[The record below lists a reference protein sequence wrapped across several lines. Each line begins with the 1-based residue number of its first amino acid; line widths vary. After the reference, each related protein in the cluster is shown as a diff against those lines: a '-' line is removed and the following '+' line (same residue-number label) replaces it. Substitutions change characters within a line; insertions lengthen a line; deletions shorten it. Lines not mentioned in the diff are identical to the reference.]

1 MKNCDSFCDESIV
14 KQYLTEIDATKLLSY
29 EEELELSRRVQ
40 AGDKTALDHLIK
52 ANLRLVVKIAKKYV
66 SNEYSLID
74 LIQDGNLGLMKAAE
88 RYDYHKKVRFST
100 YSSWWIKQSI
110 VRSIIAKK
118 RMIKIP
124 YRKEEAL
131 RLIKKCWNELN
142 QSLKRVPSVSEIADE
157 LDMSV
162 DFVEKML
169 LINNKIIL
177 FDDSR
182 NLDDGDN
189 GDLLDVI
196 EDETYNPINVLIDE
210 NLKNDTTAA
219 VSELKEREIRVL
231 QNRYGLEDG
240 CKVTLKNMGT
250 KLGLSAE
257 TVRKIEEKALSSMRE
272 RFGYLRDYIV
282 G

>member
-1 MKNCDSFCDESIV
+1 MKNNDIFCDESIV
-14 KQYLTEIDATKLLSY
+14 KQYLTEIDGTKLLTY
-29 EEELELSRRVQ
+29 EEELEYSRKVQ
-40 AGDKTALDHLIK
+40 SGDKVALDHLIK

-66 SNEYSLID
+66 TAEYSLID
-74 LIQDGNLGLMKAAE
+74 LIQDGNLGLIKAAE
-88 RYDYHKKVRFST
+88 RYDYHKQVRFST

-142 QSLKRVPSVSEIADE
+142 QTLKRVPSIKEIATE

-162 DFVEKML
+162 GFVDKML

-182 NLDDGDN
+182 SLDGDES
-189 GDLLDVI
+189 GDLLDVL
-196 EDETYNPINVLIDE
+196 EDETYNPVNVLIDE
-210 NLKNDTTAA
+210 NLKDDTTAA
-219 VSELKEREIRVL
+219 VGELRDREKRVL
-231 QNRYGLEDG
+231 QSRYGLEDDG
-240 CKVTLKNMGT
+240 KVTLKNMGS

-257 TVRKIEEKALSSMRE
+257 TVRKIEEKALMNMRE
-272 RFGYLRDYIV
+272 KFGYLRDYIV
-282 G
+282 S

>member
-1 MKNCDSFCDESIV
+1 MNNDSFGDESIV
-14 KQYLTEIDATKLLSY
+14 KQYLTEIDETKLLTY
-29 EEELELSRRVQ
+29 EEELEFSRKVQ
-40 AGDKTALDHLIK
+40 AGDKLAFDHLVR

-131 RLIKKCWNELN
+131 RLIKRCWNELN
-142 QSLKRVPSVSEIADE
+142 QSFKRVPSVSEIATE
-157 LDMSV
+157 LGMSV
-162 DFVEKML
+162 DYVEKML

-182 NLDDGDN
+182 NLDDGDS
-189 GDLLDVI
+189 GDLLDII

-219 VSELKEREIRVL
+219 VGELKEREKTVL
-231 QNRYGLEDG
+231 QSRYGLEDDN
-240 CKVTLKNMGT
+240 KVTLKNMGI

-257 TVRKIEEKALSSMRE
+257 TVRKIEEKALVNMKE
-272 RFGYLRDYIV
+272 RFSYLRDYIV